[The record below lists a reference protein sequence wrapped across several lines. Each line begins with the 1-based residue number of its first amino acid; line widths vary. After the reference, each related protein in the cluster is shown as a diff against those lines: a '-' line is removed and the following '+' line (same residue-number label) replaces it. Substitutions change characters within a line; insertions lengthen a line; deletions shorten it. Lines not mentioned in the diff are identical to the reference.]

1 MRSGRGVNR
10 MPSSIPCG
18 KCVPGYWCFAPTHAF
33 GSYSGTILGHT
44 GNITNL
50 SYIDGHA
57 ESANLRQL
65 HEIGFTV
72 VLTAAGDLLPS
83 P

>member
-1 MRSGRGVNR
+1 MAEA
-10 MPSSIPCG
+10 PG
-18 KCVPGYWCFAPTHAF
+18 KGYWCFAPTHAY
-33 GSYSGTILGHT
+33 GQYSGTILGHT